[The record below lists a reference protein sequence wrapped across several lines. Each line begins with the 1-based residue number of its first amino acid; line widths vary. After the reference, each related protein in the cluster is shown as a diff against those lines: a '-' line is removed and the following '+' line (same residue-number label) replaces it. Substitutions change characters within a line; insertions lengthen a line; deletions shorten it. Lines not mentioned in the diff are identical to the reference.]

1 MSRETLCEAF
11 AAQDKVYQGEIV
23 KVSSN
28 LKTTAK

>member
-23 KVSSN
+23 N
-28 LKTTAK
+28 LKTTTK